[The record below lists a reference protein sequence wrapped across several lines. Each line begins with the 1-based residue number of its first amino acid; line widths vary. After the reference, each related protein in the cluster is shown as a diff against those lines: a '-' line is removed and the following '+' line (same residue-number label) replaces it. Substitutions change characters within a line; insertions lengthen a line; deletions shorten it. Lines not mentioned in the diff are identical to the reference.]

1 MPIWLSQKEL
11 TSRAIDEGQLVL
23 GLFVDF
29 TKAFDCVNHLLL
41 IRKLLRYGYRG
52 KAASLITCYLEHRK
66 QRVGINDELSSPL
79 PVSCGVPQGSILGP
93 FLFNLYIND
102 IISISIKANYI
113 IYADDTSIFLI
124 RKSADEL
131 VEEAN
136 LILQRLHEW
145 TCKNSLKI
153 NKNKTKAIVFRS
165 KNKNVII
172 NTPILLNL
180 TPIDIVP
187 CFKTLGV
194 IFQETLSWDMHVNS
208 LATKLSQTIGLVY
221 RNRHI
226 LPTKIMMLIFNTL
239 FLSSLHYCHLVWAT
253 TTQGNLEKLYV
264 LQKKFLR
271 VVENVPK
278 YVHTRDFFIKY
289 NIMPIANMYD
299 YRLCR
304 AYKQEIKNGV
314 SFLRT
319 LADLKINITAY
330 TTRTREFWKVETVR
344 TTYGQQTLRNNLPRL
359 LNKLHNETSGL
370 ENTSLKAQYSYFCLH

>member
-1 MPIWLSQKEL
+1 M
-11 TSRAIDEGQLVL
+11 
-23 GLFVDF
+23 
-29 TKAFDCVNHLLL
+29 
-41 IRKLLRYGYRG
+41 
-52 KAASLITCYLEHRK
+52 
-66 QRVGINDELSSPL
+66 
-79 PVSCGVPQGSILGP
+79 
-93 FLFNLYIND
+93 
-102 IISISIKANYI
+102 
-113 IYADDTSIFLI
+113 
-124 RKSADEL
+124 
-131 VEEAN
+131 
-136 LILQRLHEW
+136 
-145 TCKNSLKI
+145 
-153 NKNKTKAIVFRS
+153 
-165 KNKNVII
+165 
-172 NTPILLNL
+172 LNL

-194 IFQETLSWDMHVNS
+194 IFQENLSWDMHVNS

-239 FLSSLHYCHLVWAT
+239 FLSSLNYCHLVWAT

-370 ENTSLKAQYSYFCLH
+370 ENTSLKALYSYFCLH